1 VASGSDDG
9 RWFVWEKQTGRLIK
23 MLLGDEAGS
32 FLSPCDS
39 VWFLLRFTSLFLV
52 IFDLFFFCFTVV
64 NCVQCHPFDCVVATS
79 GIDSTIKVG
88 LMDLIFVHLLLFGF
102 LILQHGSRSGVQVL
116 QFHQLWLGE
125 QLDQK
130 FVMCW
135 KPWKATN
142 EGYAIIVKLSCK
154 TTSPC
159 CPQSLHII
167 L

>member
-1 VASGSDDG
+1 MKLVVFFLHATLYGFCLDLLVSSLLY
-9 RWFVWEKQTGRLIK
+9 LIY
-23 MLLGDEAGS
+23 S
-32 FLSPCDS
+32 S
-39 VWFLLRFTSLFLV
+39 
-52 IFDLFFFCFTVV
+52 FTVV

-159 CPQSLHII
+159 CPQNLHII
-167 L
+167 LWIVFCHP